1 MFKIWLYLHVTQVSM
16 IETHLKEPRGVELT
30 NSKQL

>member
-1 MFKIWLYLHVTQVSM
+1 MFKIWLYLIQVST
-16 IETHLKEPRGVELT
+16 IETHLKEPRGVELA